1 MKKALVLI
9 FAGSLLFGCSNRKE
23 EKKAIMTDVMKVHE
37 KVMEVDGQVINN
49 RMKLDT
55 IIEKEKKAA
64 TDSAVILNKKLSAA
78 EDAMEDWMH
87 KFDYEQKGKSDDE
100 VITYMNDQKKKIMA
114 IDSLLNNAVAESNVY
129 LKKIKTK

>member
-1 MKKALVLI
+1 MKKELVLL
-9 FAGSLLFGCSNRKE
+9 FAGSMLFGCSNRKE
-23 EKKAIMTDVMKVHE
+23 EKKAIMSDVMKVHE

-55 IIEKEKKAA
+55 IIEKEKKVA

-87 KFDYEQKGKSDDE
+87 KFDYEQKGKSDDD
-100 VITYMNDQKKKIMA
+100 VITYMNDQKKRIMN
-114 IDSLLNNAVAESNVY
+114 IDSLLNNAVTESNAY
-129 LKKIKTK
+129 LKKVKTK

>member
-1 MKKALVLI
+1 MKKALILLVT
-9 FAGSLLFGCSNRKE
+9 GSLLFGCSNRKE
-23 EKKAIMTDVMKVHE
+23 EKKAIMTEVMKVHE

-55 IIEKEKKAA
+55 IIEKEKRAA

-114 IDSLLNNAVAESNVY
+114 VDSLLNNAVAESNIY

>member
-1 MKKALVLI
+1 MKKTLVLLV
-9 FAGSLLFGCSNRKE
+9 AGSLLFGCSNRKE
-23 EKKAIMTDVMKVHE
+23 EKKAIMSDVMKVHE

-55 IIEKEKKAA
+55 IIEKEKRAT

-78 EDAMEDWMH
+78 EGAMEDWMH

-100 VITYMNDQKKKIMA
+100 VITYMTEQKKKIMA

-129 LKKIKTK
+129 LKKTKTK

>member
-1 MKKALVLI
+1 MKKTLVLLV
-9 FAGSLLFGCSNRKE
+9 AGSLLFGCSNRKE
-23 EKKAIMTDVMKVHE
+23 EKKAIMSDVMKVHE

-55 IIEKEKKAA
+55 IIEKEKRAT

-100 VITYMNDQKKKIMA
+100 VITYMTEQKKKIMA

-129 LKKIKTK
+129 LKKTKTK

>member
-1 MKKALVLI
+1 
-9 FAGSLLFGCSNRKE
+9 
-23 EKKAIMTDVMKVHE
+23 MTDVMKVHE

-55 IIEKEKKAA
+55 IIGKEKKPV

-100 VITYMNDQKKKIMA
+100 VITYMNEQKKKIMA